1 MTLCANNGVAVN
13 APKFQ
18 FCDGTVEFAG
28 LTTTPNRI
36 ISSAKILSAISDF
49 ANLTD
54 LTSERF
60 WFGLINQVGWAY
72 SVSSVM
78 QPLRNLIRPNQKF

>member
-1 MTLCANNGVAVN
+1 M
-13 APKFQ
+13 
-18 FCDGTVEFAG
+18 EFTG

-36 ISSAKILSAISDF
+36 ISSAKILS

-78 QPLRNLIRPNQKF
+78 QPLRDLIRPNQKF